1 MTRARNVVPRLRR
14 RRRLMRR
21 AKGYWGARHKLLR
34 TVKETLLRSG
44 NFAYRDRRIKKRTF
58 RKLWIQRINAAS
70 RANGLS
76 YSKFMH
82 GIKLAGIDIDRR
94 ALSELAFHDPAAF
107 AEVATRAKQALAA

>member
-44 NFAYRDRRIKKRTF
+44 NFAYRDRRVKKRNF

-82 GIKLAGIDIDRR
+82 GIKRAGIDIDRR

-107 AEVATRAKQALAA
+107 SEVASRAKEALAA

>member
-21 AKGYWGARHKLLR
+21 AKGNWGARRKLVR

-44 NFAYRDRRIKKRTF
+44 MFAFRDRRNRKRVF
-58 RKLWIQRINAAS
+58 RRLWIQRLNAAARS
-70 RANGLS
+70 NGLS
-76 YSKFMH
+76 YSKLIH
-82 GIKLAGIDIDRR
+82 GMGKAGMDIDRK

-107 AEVATRAKQALAA
+107 SVVVERAKESLAA

>member
-76 YSKFMH
+76 YSKFMY
-82 GIKLAGIDIDRR
+82 GVKLAGIDIDRR

>member
-1 MTRARNVVPRLRR
+1 MTRARNVVPRVRR
-14 RRRLMRR
+14 RRRYMRR
-21 AKGYWGARHKLLR
+21 AKGFWGARHRLLR

-44 NFAYRDRRIKKRTF
+44 NFAYRDRRNKKREF
-58 RKLWIQRINAAS
+58 RRLWIQRVNAAA

-82 GIKLAGIDIDRR
+82 GCKKAGIEIDRR

-107 AEVATRAKQALAA
+107 SAVADAAKEALAA

>member
-21 AKGYWGARHKLLR
+21 AKGYWGGRRKLLR
-34 TVKETLLRSG
+34 TVKETLLRAG
-44 NFAYRDRRIKKRTF
+44 NFAYRDRRVKKRNF

-76 YSKFMH
+76 YSKFMY
-82 GIKLAGIDIDRR
+82 GVKKAGIDIDRR
-94 ALSELAFHDPAAF
+94 ALSELAFHDPATF
-107 AEVATRAKQALAA
+107 AEVAARAKQALAA